1 VAVSPARQE
10 ATDALLNAAEALLV
24 EVGYAAV
31 STRRLAERAGV
42 NHGLVHYYFGSMEE
56 VLLQTLERY
65 TSRLIERQ
73 RRLYSSSGPF
83 IDKWRQAMS
92 FLDED
97 LDSGYQKIWFELQA
111 MAWNQPEMATRVRR
125 VTDTWLGVLTDAL
138 GIALRAYG
146 LENAFPLEAVV
157 SLVATF
163 NQGIILER
171 LVGVDSGHRAL
182 LASIDAWL
190 VDLESRAEPEVGAKE
205 ET

>member
-1 VAVSPARQE
+1 MAVSPARQE
-10 ATDALLNAAEALLV
+10 ATEALLNAAEALLV
-24 EVGYAAV
+24 EVGYASI

-56 VLLQTLERY
+56 VLLQTLERF
-65 TSRLIERQ
+65 TDRLIERQ
-73 RRLYSSSGPF
+73 RQLYSSPGPF

-97 LDSGYQKIWFELQA
+97 LESGYQKIWFELQA
-111 MAWNQPEMATRVRR
+111 MAWNKPEMATRVRR

-138 GIALRAYG
+138 GTALRDYG
-146 LENAFPLEAVV
+146 LEDTFPLEAVV

-171 LVGVDSGHRAL
+171 LVGVDSGHGAL
-182 LASIDAWL
+182 LESIDAWL
-190 VDLESRAEPEVGAKE
+190 VDLESQTTTRVGAKE
-205 ET
+205 ST

>member
-1 VAVSPARQE
+1 MAVSPARQE
-10 ATDALLNAAEALLV
+10 ATEALLNAAEALLV
-24 EVGYAAV
+24 EVGYASI
-31 STRRLAERAGV
+31 STRRLAERASV

-65 TSRLIERQ
+65 TARLIDRQ
-73 RRLYSSSGPF
+73 RQLYDAAGPF